1 MEKVQFLR
9 ETERGTGKYGPTIFA
24 DLTEEE
30 FKAQKLGLKI
40 PSGLKSNGKF
50 SSSLPTIEVPE
61 VTLPKQ
67 FDWRHFNAVTEV
79 KNQGKAQKQFWPLLM
94 FFFVCGIHNISLL
107 IR

>member
-1 MEKVQFLR
+1 MVLFSIRIFRENMEKVQFLR

-30 FKAQKLGLKI
+30 FKSQKLGLKI

-79 KNQGKAQKQFWPLLM
+79 KNQGKAQKQF
-94 FFFVCGIHNISLL
+94 S
-107 IR
+107 

>member
-9 ETERGTGKYGPTIFA
+9 ETERGTGKYGPTVFA

-40 PSGLKSNGKF
+40 PTGLKSNGKI
-50 SSSLPTIEVPE
+50 STSLPLIEVPE

-79 KNQGKAQKQFWPLLM
+79 KNQGK
-94 FFFVCGIHNISLL
+94 GIQNTSSSVFY
-107 IR
+107 

>member
-30 FKAQKLGLKI
+30 FKTQRLGLKI
-40 PSGLKSNGKF
+40 PAELKANGKI
-50 SSSLPTIEVPE
+50 SSSLPIIKVPE

-79 KNQGKAQKQFWPLLM
+79 KNQGKQTFFPPRS
-94 FFFVCGIHNISLL
+94 FFFHFSSLVVNINDPQK
-107 IR
+107 